1 MHADTQVPRKT
12 RTASFRPQNRARPL
26 SRTPSHPPK
35 PKPKPKAKPQPTAE
49 QQLSRFGPI
58 ERSIRTEDWDLLAGE
73 IQSRTESDPADPD
86 SCWIWTGSLRANGY
100 AYVGRAER
108 NRLVHRVVAWA
119 YAGFNGEIR
128 DFPEVHHTCGRKA
141 CVNPTHL
148 LPTTSLIN
156 ILESRVRNAVLRRN
170 RALEDALRQIHP
182 AHPLLS
188 TEWELKDIPE
198 MTMAQ
203 LTETSESR
211 RSRLRRLDLKTAYE
225 RRLEVHRA
233 SRFQQVLAVDASF
246 AKGATRK
253 ESLKRAGMSRQAY
266 DDWGRRLRSHLA

>member
-1 MHADTQVPRKT
+1 MHADTLVPRKT
-12 RTASFRPQNRARPL
+12 RTASFRPQNRAHSL

-49 QQLSRFGPI
+49 EQLSRFGPI
-58 ERSIRTEDWDLLAGE
+58 ERSIRTEDWDLLVSE
-73 IQSRTESDPADPD
+73 IESRTKSDPSDPD

-108 NRLVHRVVAWA
+108 NRLVHRIVAWA

-128 DFPEVHHTCGRKA
+128 EFPEVHHTCGRKA

-156 ILESRVRNAVLRRN
+156 ILEARVRNAVLRRN
-170 RALEDALRQIHP
+170 RALEDAVRQIFP

-188 TEWELKDIPE
+188 PEWELKDIPE
-198 MTMAQ
+198 VTMAQ
-203 LTETSESR
+203 LTESSESR
-211 RSRLRRLDLKTAYE
+211 RSRLRRLDVKTAYE
-225 RRLEVHRA
+225 RSLEVHRA
-233 SRFQQVLAVDASF
+233 NRFQQVLAVDTLF

-253 ESLKRAGMSRQAY
+253 DSLKGAGMSRQAY
-266 DDWGRRLRSHLA
+266 DDWSRRLRSRLA